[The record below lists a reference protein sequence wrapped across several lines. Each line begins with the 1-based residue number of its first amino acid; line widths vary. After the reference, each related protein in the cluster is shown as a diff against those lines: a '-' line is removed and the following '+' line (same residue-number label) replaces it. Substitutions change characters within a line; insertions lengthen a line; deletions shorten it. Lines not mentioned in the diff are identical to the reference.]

1 MKGITEIN
9 YVVKFILNFT
19 DHLSLEQPIPFCGE
33 NEFYYKYTIHLKN
46 VKQLFVYVNL
56 IFYICIDTDD
66 KVKSGLGEQPMEL
79 NQRQL
84 AFIYNKGS
92 LTFNYIYTCLFPML
106 FLYLFYMI
114 TIIYITFPLLIV
126 WGFNVLNTTLGD
138 IYIKLKTFLFDED

>member
-56 IFYICIDTDD
+56 IFYLCIDTDG
-66 KVKSGLGEQPMEL
+66 KVKSGLGEQHLLECRLQP
-79 NQRQL
+79 

-92 LTFNYIYTCLFPML
+92 PIF
-106 FLYLFYMI
+106 
-114 TIIYITFPLLIV
+114 
-126 WGFNVLNTTLGD
+126 
-138 IYIKLKTFLFDED
+138 